1 MELFYYF
8 YNGVLFFI
16 NPKFSIY
23 IIKIGLIEMLGMQIH
38 KWYDTD
44 YNAQIIMKTVFGE
57 RQVFIKEKDKNAYEI
72 AIKEAFKKLLT

>member
-1 MELFYYF
+1 
-8 YNGVLFFI
+8 
-16 NPKFSIY
+16 
-23 IIKIGLIEMLGMQIH
+23 MLGMQVH

-57 RQVFIKEKDKNAYEI
+57 RQVFIKEKDKNAYET